1 MNASEVIWRK
11 WRAQGVFYRFLDGD
25 NTNRRAANM
34 KQVTLKEALVNIN
47 SWVCDWD
54 IELTPQEIQ
63 IVHNAI
69 WRYQIIQ
76 RL

>member
-1 MNASEVIWRK
+1 MSLTETIWRK
-11 WRAQGVFYRFLDGD
+11 WRAQGVFFRFLDGD
-25 NTNRRAANM
+25 KENRRAANM

-54 IELTPQEIQ
+54 FDLTQQEIQ
-63 IVHNAI
+63 LVHNAV
-69 WRYQIIQ
+69 WRYQIIG